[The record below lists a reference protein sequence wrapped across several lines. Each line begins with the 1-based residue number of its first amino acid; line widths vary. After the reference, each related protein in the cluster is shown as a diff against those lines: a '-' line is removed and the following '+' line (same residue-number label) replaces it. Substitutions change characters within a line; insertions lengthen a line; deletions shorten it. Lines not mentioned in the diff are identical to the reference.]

1 MNLALYDCD
10 VLVVTGTSYFLWVM
24 DNLKEISAEVAR
36 IWEEDHK
43 KEEEEEGQEDRSR
56 QETDTIGSD
65 SKCCELEYHKV
76 SPTRSRKVH
85 VHSILHSAFQ
95 LSDRVSDIDRKIVM
109 VSDKLNLMVENQE
122 KLVKI
127 HSKYRYRAL
136 IVITSRTF
144 IQNILMMRGEV

>member
-76 SPTRSRKVH
+76 SPTRSRNVPFCSVFCISVVGSSVGH
-85 VHSILHSAFQ
+85 
-95 LSDRVSDIDRKIVM
+95 
-109 VSDKLNLMVENQE
+109 
-122 KLVKI
+122 
-127 HSKYRYRAL
+127 
-136 IVITSRTF
+136 
-144 IQNILMMRGEV
+144 